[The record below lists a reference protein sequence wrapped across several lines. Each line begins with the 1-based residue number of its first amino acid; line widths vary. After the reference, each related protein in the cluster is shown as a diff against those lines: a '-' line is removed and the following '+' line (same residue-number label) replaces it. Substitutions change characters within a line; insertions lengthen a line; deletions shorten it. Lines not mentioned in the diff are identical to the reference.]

1 MRRRKR
7 TARALAAALA
17 ALGVA
22 GLSAAPSGA
31 AASGAGSPGARARA
45 LCAGSATT
53 VGTLAEPGLTETS
66 GLAGS
71 RARRGLL
78 WAHNDSGDTARVFPL
93 AADGA
98 SLGVV
103 TVTGAD
109 AYDWEDIAVGTGPD
123 GVGSLFLADT
133 GDRGTGPRTDV
144 TVYRVAEPVPP
155 GPGATSAT
163 EPAVA
168 IGLTYPDG
176 GHDSEA
182 LLVDDRSGDLVIVTK
197 GADGR
202 PTVYRAPGAARSP
215 GGTRVTLEVIGPL
228 GMPTEPG
235 ASRRLLELA
244 GLGATADQVTGA
256 DAATA
261 GVAVVRTYGG
271 IAVYP
276 WAKGVTLASALLGVP
291 CAAPS
296 PLDVRFPQGEAI
308 ALSPDGRRAVTVSEG
323 VGAPLVELRAQR

>member
-1 MRRRKR
+1 MRPWNRAAPAL
-7 TARALAAALA
+7 TALLAAAGL
-17 ALGVA
+17 LG
-22 GLSAAPSGA
+22 GLFDTVSAAAPTT
-31 AASGAGSPGARARA
+31 AGSPGARARA
-45 LCAGSATT
+45 LCAGSART
-53 VGTLAEPGLTETS
+53 VGTLTEPALTETS
-66 GLAGS
+66 GLAWS
-71 RARRGLL
+71 RAHRGVR
-78 WAHNDSGDTARVFPL
+78 WAHNDSGDTARVFAL

-98 SLGVV
+98 ALGVV
-103 TVTGAD
+103 TVTGAS
-109 AYDWEDIAVGTGPD
+109 AYDWEDMALGAGPGD
-123 GVGSLFLADT
+123 VDSLFLADT
-133 GDRGTGPRTDV
+133 GDRGTGGRTEV
-144 TVYRVAEPVPP
+144 TIYRVPEPVPP

-176 GHDSEA
+176 AHDAEA

-197 GADGR
+197 GGDGH

-256 DAATA
+256 DGAA

-271 IAVYP
+271 IAVYR
-276 WAKGVTLASALLGVP
+276 WAKSATLASALLGVP